1 MQLTEKE
8 LNYVLTES
16 FRRILKEYDAVE
28 DTNDKNNSAEG
39 KGLESGTFTDPN
51 YQKKFKNTFFGK
63 NPTSIG
69 AQIGKGALGLAKA
82 GGAYVAIAT
91 LANLMAQLGMPEGL
105 ATLLGYGV
113 AAGLGGNIIAN
124 LITKLKILNQV
135 DKLPLPKIARNVPHY
150 AEIAG
155 KQKVET
161 QNLCLQAKKEL
172 LQAIAAYN
180 KAAGKSLDFEGA
192 IAYAKE
198 HAAEHSDY
206 NGTDE
211 YNAINSNGNYSKQAI
226 KASELNTDMSN
237 ANAGK
242 TYTENKRR
250 MRIVEIEDPYTV
262 PIDPND
268 TDPLDDENNNENT
281 AGENN
286 NENTKNPEV
295 EKAEREMVLAVGNYL
310 CYFSMWRKWIRYIH
324 VLCKKFPNHA
334 KWDDIINGNF
344 KSGDKVDSIA
354 KNIGKSML
362 KKMGIEGWG
371 DTAKDWF
378 DKGKEIKDDK
388 PKYNG
393 ADDRGINL
401 QVIAVNYEFTLNS
414 EDNGTGNIR
423 TYKGTLLQDAFTGT
437 KYVINNTSFAQNAT
451 YLYMPK
457 TDDEVRK
464 VYSYAEVSTPGARV
478 RPLILLSNDVVDE
491 KRITKIQ

>member
-28 DTNDKNNSAEG
+28 DTNDKNDGAEG

-69 AQIGKGALGLAKA
+69 AQIGKGALGLAKV
-82 GGAYVAIAT
+82 GGAYIAIAT
-91 LANLMAQLGMPEGL
+91 LSNLMAQLGMPEGL
-105 ATLLGYGV
+105 ATLLGCGV
-113 AAGLGGNIIAN
+113 AAGICGNILTN

-161 QNLCLQAKKEL
+161 QNLCLEAKKDL
-172 LQAIAAYN
+172 LKAIAAYN
-180 KAAGKSLDFEGA
+180 KAASKSLDFEGA
-192 IAYAKE
+192 IAHAK
-198 HAAEHSDY
+198 ANASKYSRGKGY

-211 YNAINSNGNYSKQAI
+211 YDAISSNGNYHKQAI
-226 KASELNTDMSN
+226 KNSELNADMSN

-250 MRIVEIEDPYTV
+250 MRIVEAETDPSILDPE

-268 TDPLDDENNNENT
+268 NENT
-281 AGENN
+281 A
-286 NENTKNPEV
+286 NPEI
-295 EKAEREMVLAVGNYL
+295 EKAEEEMIFRVGQYL

-324 VLCKKFPNHA
+324 VLCKKFPNHV

-362 KKMGIEGWG
+362 KKWGIEGWG
-371 DTAKDWF
+371 DTAKDLF
-378 DKGKEIKDDK
+378 DKGKETKDDK

-401 QVIAVNYEFTLNS
+401 QVIAVNYDFTLTS
-414 EDNGTGNIR
+414 EDNGTGNVR
-423 TYKGTLLQDAFTGT
+423 YYKGTLLQDAFTGT
-437 KYVINNTSFAQNAT
+437 KYVINNNSFAQDAT